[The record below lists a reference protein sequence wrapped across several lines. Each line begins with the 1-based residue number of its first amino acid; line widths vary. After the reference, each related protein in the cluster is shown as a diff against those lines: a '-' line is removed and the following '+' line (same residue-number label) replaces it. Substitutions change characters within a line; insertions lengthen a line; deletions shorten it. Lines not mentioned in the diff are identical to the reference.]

1 VLALDYHG
9 KFKAPAK
16 SHPILYR
23 GPRVREGLQTQAD
36 TEQARRFWLR
46 TTGSTFEARM
56 RALGVPNVSAGM
68 EDQGKCKDDAPGGR
82 RKAGRRG
89 QTEGKKEGNLKCHL
103 AKTSRIAVLGI
114 SEVWASRKGMPDPM
128 DNPEISPTRPD
139 NGIFRG
145 ALKITLFGRQNVI
158 RIFALSGFKAG
169 RQAGRSFG
177 WSVNRLPQLLLSPG
191 KPLTAN
197 PDITSMLLR
206 PRPSAFSLFLLF
218 SPIYRLRNC
227 LLSGV
232 FLRRIKRINKF
243 YY

>member
-1 VLALDYHG
+1 M
-9 KFKAPAK
+9 
-16 SHPILYR
+16 
-23 GPRVREGLQTQAD
+23 REGLQTQAD

-89 QTEGKKEGNLKCHL
+89 QTEGIKEGNLKYHL
-103 AKTSRIAVLGI
+103 AKFRCLPVFTI
-114 SEVWASRKGMPDPM
+114 SEGLASRKGMPDPM
-128 DNPEISPTRPD
+128 DNPEISSTQPD

-145 ALKITLFGRQNVI
+145 ALKITLFGRQNGV
-158 RIFALSGFKAG
+158 RISTLSGFKAG
-169 RQAGRSFG
+169 RPAGRSFG
-177 WSVNRLPQLLLSPG
+177 CSASHTFRKLTSA
-191 KPLTAN
+191 LTAN